1 MAPGVRDDVR
11 RGMKEIA
18 LREDENLGQLAELLL
33 EWSVTWPRGSETDC
47 DVADHR
53 NHGRL

>member
-1 MAPGVRDDVR
+1 MKAVSNTTPLCYLIWSRTHEPKAPMAPGVRDDVR

-33 EWSVTWPRGSETDC
+33 E
-47 DVADHR
+47 
-53 NHGRL
+53 